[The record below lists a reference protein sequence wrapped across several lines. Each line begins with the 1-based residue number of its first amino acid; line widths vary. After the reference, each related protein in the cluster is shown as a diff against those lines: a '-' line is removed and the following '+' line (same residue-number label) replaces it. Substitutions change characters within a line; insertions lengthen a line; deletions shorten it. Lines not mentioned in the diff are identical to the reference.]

1 MKNSQSLVR
10 TVILAP
16 VTAATT
22 ARTSSALDT
31 AGADYATIEV
41 LAGVEAN
48 TNSTNVAYTL
58 KEADVDA
65 ATNYATFNSVYAGT
79 LDNTAAAV
87 AALNVDLKGRKR
99 YLQVTVTPDTT
110 TNGAVITSAVACLR
124 KETSGANS
132 ANAGSVAV
140 G

>member
-1 MKNSQSLVR
+1 MKSSQALVS

-16 VTAATT
+16 IAAATT

-31 AGADYATIEV
+31 SGCDYATIYV
-41 LAGVEAN
+41 SASAEAN
-48 TNSTNVAYTL
+48 TNSTNVAVTL
-58 KEADVDA
+58 KEADVDS
-65 ATNYATFNSVYAGT
+65 ATNYATFNSVYALT

-87 AALNVDLKGRKR
+87 AALNVDLKGRKK
-99 YLQVTVTPDTT
+99 YLAVTVTPDTT
-110 TNGAVITSAVACLR
+110 TNGAVITQAIACVN
-124 KETSGANS
+124 KDIKGANS

>member
-1 MKNSQSLVR
+1 MKTSQSLFR
-10 TVILAP
+10 SVILAP

-31 AGADYATIEV
+31 SGADYATIEV
-41 LAGVEAN
+41 IAGAEAN
-48 TNSTNVAYTL
+48 TNSTNVAVTL

-65 ATNYATFNSVYAGT
+65 ATNYATFNSVYSLT

-87 AALNVDLKGRKR
+87 AALNIDLKGRKK

-124 KETSGANS
+124 KDISGANS